1 MRSDNLAVVR
11 RLFDAVEHRDAR
23 VLTAVYAPDIVIREA
38 DSLPYGGVYH
48 GHQGALQHAAGYL
61 QTWHRMQSSRERN
74 MLPRFLD
81 AGEHVVVLWRQRAR
95 QIKTGATLDLP
106 AVSVYRLHQQRIAES
121 TMYHLDTAQLLRFLG
136 MEA

>member
-1 MRSDNLAVVR
+1 MNSENLAIVK
-11 RLFDAVEHRDAR
+11 RLFDAVEQRDAH
-23 VLTAVYAPDIVIREA
+23 VLAEVYAPDIVVREA

-48 GHQGALQHAAGYL
+48 GHEGALHHAAAYL
-61 QTWHRMQSSRERN
+61 KTWDSMQSSQERD
-74 MLPRFLD
+74 MQPCFLD
-81 AGEHVVVLWRQRAR
+81 AGEHVVALWRQRAR
-95 QIKTGATLDLP
+95 KIETGATLDLP